1 MDHIWRQKQVWRREE
16 AQDGWQVERL
26 YTQSF
31 CTTCGEIRGLRAL
44 GKRRRCHMRIQAK
57 PGNVALETLPVKQ
70 WRSLDILIRA
80 LHQNRLQLLETLGTW
95 LETGW
100 IEVEET
106 LMNQEWQI
114 ERVRLA
120 AQAAARQAEQQ
131 RTVQTEREQYAV
143 RQMSTV
149 LEGWQQD
156 YQIALALHQGE
167 ADLLAVLT
175 HIGQLL
181 DEQTKALAVGT
192 CVPLPGTAH
201 RKGGTTHQR
210 WIAILRGLVN
220 LLAYPRTE
228 YERVFSATWLGGS
241 KVFMRDRTAIAQFL
255 SIPGGF
261 ERIGLVKHTPVVYCW
276 GAWQATMMTYTIDG
290 RAGVPFVSITADTIA
305 QLQHVCVHADQLIV
319 IENQTVFEMMLH
331 PTSRQVSTLYLFGAG
346 FPGHAERALVAV
358 FLHAKPD
365 LPWFIWTD
373 CDIGGVHIQQH
384 WYDWAMRM
392 HLPSPQPYGWTQRAL
407 LAWQPVG
414 VPLTAD
420 ERKQLKN
427 MAHPLAQMLY
437 ACGYTVEQ
445 EAMMSGHMMHS

>member
-1 MDHIWRQKQVWRREE
+1 MDHIWRQKHVWRREE

-26 YTQSF
+26 YAQSY
-31 CTTCGEIRGLRAL
+31 CTTCREIRGLRAL
-44 GKRRRCHMRIQAK
+44 GKRRRCHMHIQAK
-57 PGNVALETLPVKQ
+57 PENVALETLPVKQ

-131 RTVQTEREQYAV
+131 RAVQTEREHYAV
-143 RQMSTV
+143 RQMSTM
-149 LEGWQQD
+149 LEGWQHD
-156 YQIALALHQGE
+156 YQVALGLHQGE

-181 DEQTKALAVGT
+181 DEQTKALTAGT
-192 CVPLPGTAH
+192 CVPLPGTLH

-210 WIAILRGLVN
+210 WIAILRGLIN
-220 LLAYPRTE
+220 LLAYPRIE

-241 KVFMRDRTAIAQFL
+241 KVFMRDRTALAQFL

-305 QLQHVCVHADQLIV
+305 QLQHVCVHADQLII
-319 IENQTVFEMMLH
+319 IENQTVFEMMLRS
-331 PTSRQVSTLYLFGAG
+331 TSRQESTLYLFGAG
-346 FPGHAERALVAV
+346 FPGHAERALVALW
-358 FLHAKPD
+358 LHARPD
-365 LPWFIWTD
+365 LSWFIWTD
-373 CDIGGVHIQQH
+373 CDIGGVYIQQH
-384 WYDWAMRM
+384 WCDWAMQM
-392 HLPSPQPYGWTQRAL
+392 HLPSPQPYRWTQHAL
-407 LAWQPVG
+407 QAWQPVG

-427 MAHPLAQMLY
+427 MAHPLAQLLY
-437 ACGYTVEQ
+437 TCGYTVEQ
-445 EAMMSGHMMHS
+445 EAMMSAHTMRL